1 MNIES
6 SYSIFSLLLEVLES
20 LTIFYHQCSF
30 PVFYDKMQAR
40 VRDLIKLLTDEVAI
54 ELGLDSKSYSK
65 AIAHTIRG
73 ETQKSLVHILE
84 LEENV

>member
-1 MNIES
+1 MTR
-6 SYSIFSLLLEVLES
+6 FKLG
-20 LTIFYHQCSF
+20 
-30 PVFYDKMQAR
+30 
-40 VRDLIKLLTDEVAI
+40 VRDPIKLLTDEVAI

-73 ETQKSLVHILE
+73 ATQKSLVHILE